1 MRLTGGST
9 AVAFLS
15 GRVPI
20 RLAPRASPGRGL
32 PRHECLASLTA
43 DAVRLVALAL
53 LAPRFARTL
62 PVRQRVRQ
70 SVLALAHGFR
80 RSRRDSRPARISRCS
95 ERDEPHSAGRS
106 GPRPRRAWL
115 VLKLFSGALARAPRG
130 AHEGASESAVSS
142 CLSTRAEPRLES
154 RGRWKK
160 TPSERLR

>member
-70 SVLALAHGFR
+70 SVLALAWR
-80 RSRRDSRPARISRCS
+80 AQNATSLTPLAAQAPAR
-95 ERDEPHSAGRS
+95 
-106 GPRPRRAWL
+106 
-115 VLKLFSGALARAPRG
+115 GARG
-130 AHEGASESAVSS
+130 
-142 CLSTRAEPRLES
+142 
-154 RGRWKK
+154 WF
-160 TPSERLR
+160 